1 MPLSATYGGAGQN
14 NISKTVETSR
24 ETITAQDK
32 DGKVAVYKIKYG
44 KKEETT
50 EKIAQ
55 NGSVTLPTL
64 FEGKLNGAQ
73 ITAFEVRCSNTDVPK
88 ISETKTSLETGA

>member
-1 MPLSATYGGAGQN
+1 MPLNATYGGAGQS

-44 KKEETT
+44 KKEETI
-50 EKIAQ
+50 EKFSSSPTI
-55 NGSVTLPTL
+55 PTL
-64 FEGKLNGAQ
+64 FEGKLTGSQ
-73 ITAFEVRCSNTDVPK
+73 ITAFEIRCSNTDTPK
-88 ISETKTSLETGA
+88 ISETKTTLETGG